1 MIPFECN
8 FQLSYSWEYGSSFN
22 PHISVSHLK
31 NIKKLAGEYNHVPNN
46 FPHSLSIMIDVYQYH
61 AVMKWISTPL
71 DSRGA
76 ETGTSLSL
84 TNKQLFNNR
93 KNKNLLLWET

>member
-1 MIPFECN
+1 MIPFEYN

-31 NIKKLAGEYNHVPNN
+31 NIKKLAGEYNHIPNN

-71 DSRGA
+71 DSCGA

-84 TNKQLFNNR
+84 TNKQLFDNR